1 MKENYEVP
9 DKESGEDIEPINQ
22 FTYFFVKGLI
32 QDLQGKM
39 YTLVEATVSDPTQR
53 KAAKDIVRDHIH
65 AKLNWL
71 FEAAHFVEVDT
82 NYPHEIIPI
91 QKNFQVTKNKDTGRF
106 EVAGKPPVI
115 TRTDKQLK
123 ESIENLTQIV
133 KSERDLTDGN
143 VKYGN

>member
-9 DKESGEDIEPINQ
+9 DKDSGEDIEPINQ

-39 YTLVEATVSDPTQR
+39 MTLVEATVTDPTQR

-71 FEAAHFVEVDT
+71 FESAHFVEVDT
-82 NYPHEIIPI
+82 NYPHEITP
-91 QKNFQVTKNKDTGRF
+91 
-106 EVAGKPPVI
+106 
-115 TRTDKQLK
+115 
-123 ESIENLTQIV
+123 IV
-133 KSERDLTDGN
+133 KPVLSDGKN
-143 VKYGN
+143 RS